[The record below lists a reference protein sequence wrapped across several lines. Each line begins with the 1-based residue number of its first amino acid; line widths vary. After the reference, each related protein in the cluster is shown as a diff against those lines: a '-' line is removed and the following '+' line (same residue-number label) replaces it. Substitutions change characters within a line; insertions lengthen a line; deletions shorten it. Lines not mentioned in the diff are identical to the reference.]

1 MGQKINMKLRTKD
14 MKVLIV
20 GCNGHVGQEI
30 VKKAVIRKMD
40 IRCFDLNP
48 LNIPQLDTSSLDC
61 VTGDITDPVA
71 AQRITKGVDAVIDV
85 IGMRGE
91 TKTLT
96 HEMVEHGGIKNIIQ
110 AGKESSVKHIL
121 YTSVLGVE
129 PHSPART
136 LSAKWN
142 AEQSLMQSGIH
153 YTIFR
158 PSGYF
163 VDFAEYFAPKIR
175 DTGSFTVIGNGLT
188 RLQPLDPADLAE
200 AFIQSLD
207 NEKAVNR
214 LFKIGGPEV
223 FTLVEIIDLV
233 SKVVDRKVKIKKI
246 PFGIMNIMFS
256 VIALITGKK
265 GGKDF
270 LYRMSRDSVCSD
282 QEMREVKD
290 AFDIEFNRLEP
301 WLREKV
307 IQS

>member
-1 MGQKINMKLRTKD
+1 MKI
-14 MKVLIV
+14 LIA
-20 GCNGHVGQEI
+20 GCNGHVGKEI
-30 VKKAVIRKMD
+30 IKKAVSQNLD
-40 IRCFDLNP
+40 VRCFDLNP
-48 LNIPQLDTSSLDC
+48 LEIPNLDTSSLDI
-61 VTGDITDPVA
+61 VTGDITDLHTVM
-71 AQRITKGVDAVIDV
+71 QVTEGIDVVMDV

-110 AGKESSVKHIL
+110 ASKENGVKHIL

-129 PHSPART
+129 PNSIART
-136 LSAKWN
+136 LAAKWN
-142 AEQSLMQSGIH
+142 AEQSLMHSGIS

-175 DTGSFTVIGNGLT
+175 DTGSFTVIGDGLT

-207 NEKAVNR
+207 NEKARNKI
-214 LFKIGGPEV
+214 FKIAGSEV
-223 FTLVEIIDLV
+223 FTLVEIINLV
-233 SKVVDRKVKIKKI
+233 SRVINRDVKIKKV
-246 PFGIMNIMFS
+246 PFWVMNAMFS
-256 VIALITGKK
+256 VIAMLTGKRS
-265 GGKDF
+265 GKDF

-282 QEMREVKD
+282 QEMKEVKD
-290 AFDIEFNRLEP
+290 AFTIEFKRLEP

-307 IQS
+307 NLDG

>member
-1 MGQKINMKLRTKD
+1 

-30 VKKAVIRKMD
+30 VKKAVIRGMD

-48 LNIPQLDTSSLDC
+48 LNIPQMDTSSLDC
-61 VTGDITDPVA
+61 VTGDITDPNAV
-71 AQRITKGVDAVIDV
+71 QRVTKGVDAVIDV

-110 AGKESSVKHIL
+110 AGKENGIKHIL
-121 YTSVLGVE
+121 YTSVLCVE

-142 AEQSLMQSGIH
+142 AEQSLMQSGIS

-175 DTGSFTVIGNGLT
+175 DTGNFTVIGNGLT
-188 RLQPLDPADLAE
+188 RLQPLDPANLAE
-200 AFIQSLD
+200 AFILSLD
-207 NEKAVNR
+207 NEKALNR
-214 LFKIGGPEV
+214 IFKIAGSEV
-223 FTLVEIIDLV
+223 YTLVEIINLV
-233 SKVVDRKVKIKKI
+233 SRVVDRRVKIKKV
-246 PFGIMNIMFS
+246 PFWVMNAMFS
-256 VIALITGKK
+256 VIAILTGKR

-270 LYRMSRDSVCSD
+270 LYRMSRDSVCSK
-282 QEMREVKD
+282 QEMREVQE
-290 AFDIEFNRLEP
+290 AFNLEFTHLEP
-301 WLREKV
+301 WLYEK
-307 IQS
+307 ISQS

>member
-1 MGQKINMKLRTKD
+1 VRKV
-14 MKVLIV
+14 KVLIA
-20 GCNGHVGQEI
+20 GSNGHVGKEI
-30 VKKAVIRKMD
+30 IKKAVSRGMD

-48 LNIPQLDTSSLDC
+48 LKIPELDISSLDI
-61 VTGDITDPVA
+61 VIGDITDLRAEERV
-71 AQRITKGVDAVIDV
+71 TKGVDVVIDV

-91 TKTLT
+91 TKALT

-110 AGKESSVKHIL
+110 AGKGNGVKHIL

-129 PHSPART
+129 PHSPVRT

-142 AEQSLMQSGIH
+142 AEQSLMQSGIP

-175 DTGSFTVIGNGLT
+175 NTGSFTVIGNGLT

-223 FTLVEIIDLV
+223 FTLVEVINLV
-233 SKVVDRKVKIKKI
+233 SKVVGRKVKIKKI
-246 PFGIMNIMFS
+246 PFWIMNIMFS
-256 VIALITGKK
+256 VIALLTGKK

-282 QEMREVKD
+282 QAMRAVKD
-290 AFDIEFNRLEP
+290 AFDMEFNRLEP
-301 WLREKV
+301 WLREKAS
-307 IQS
+307 QS